1 MCDIIALLHIS
12 CPKSTSTVHIQALPD
27 HTHVIVLSV
36 HTQPHV
42 GSKSSDMY
50 CMRQILRSSL
60 VHVYT
65 MTLSARAE
73 SHADIL
79 LRYIESQMSL
89 KQPQCEF
96 ASEDETVE
104 TKRSQ
109 IRVKP

>member
-12 CPKSTSTVHIQALPD
+12 CPKSTSTVHIRAHPD
-27 HTHVIVLSV
+27 DTHVIVLSV
-36 HTQPHV
+36 HTQLHV

-79 LRYIESQMSL
+79 LRYLDSQTSL